1 MIDRVR
7 NSIVYR
13 ALCCALLIAA
23 SPAWASAADTDA
35 WLTHFIDT
43 VNASMPPHD
52 NPRAIAELFTPS
64 GVHHSVNVGPPQRGR
79 AELEVFF
86 AGFKDRLL
94 DWTHVE
100 RARVVQ
106 GNRAVWEGTG
116 RGHDRA
122 TGKPIRLPLVFVLE
136 FNDDGKVVEERVYVD
151 RHLVAE
157 QVARES
163 PSKPEDAVAVSG
175 ADAQRG
181 QLLYETHCIGC
192 HTTQAHWRDKH
203 IVRSWADLL
212 FQVTRMQDNAGQE
225 WGVTE
230 IADVAAY
237 LNEVFYKMPCPMPGC
252 QGSRAGIEDR
262 ETLVRRR

>member
-1 MIDRVR
+1 MVDRVR
-7 NSIVYR
+7 SSLVCR
-13 ALCCALLIAA
+13 ALCCTLLMAGG
-23 SPAWASAADTDA
+23 SGLASAADTDA
-35 WLTHFIDT
+35 WLTNFIDT
-43 VNASMPPHD
+43 VNASMPPRD

-79 AELEVFF
+79 AELEAFF

-122 TGKPIRLPLVFVLE
+122 TGKPIRLPLVFILE
-136 FNDDGKVVEERVYVD
+136 FNDDGKVVEDRVYVD

-157 QVARES
+157 QLARES
-163 PSKPEDAVAVSG
+163 PSKPEATDSVSG

-181 QLLYETHCIGC
+181 QLLYETHCSGC

-230 IADVAAY
+230 ITDVAAY
-237 LNEVFYKMPCPMPGC
+237 LNEVFYKMPCSMPGC
-252 QGSRAGIEDR
+252 QGSRAGIDER
-262 ETLVRRR
+262 QTLARRR